1 MKDGERFI
9 QPGCLNILVVPIKPI
24 RKSVYKSSLEA
35 LSSFQQMKGSEVPGF
50 SAFHPP
56 PLSPTSHTIHINY
69 HSNPNS
75 IINDAQVAFSDQ
87 FHAVVGVV
95 DCPSHSSLDTAND
108 AFNHT
113 IVGLPAS
120 LKPPIQRCWAFQPRD
135 SERAANNPSSHLALV
150 EDSAFYLNTLIAD
163 IIGSILS
170 WFAETAGERRK
181 NDGRQSKLYGDLFL
195 MSGRLKESLASYNES
210 LSQLRAPV
218 DSFHHASA
226 IECQAVAQVLLY
238 WQKTEKIPI
247 HALLETPWAAIYD
260 KFSSA
265 LASYKRLLQTSS
277 SSAPASNSSLNI
289 NNLSVSNT
297 NLTAVRTYVRA
308 CLRFSKFLLTVWAC
322 GGLNDESLNA
332 LVIGGSPV
340 FLETQPDRDMIVEH
354 ADKMPHLPRS
364 QISLIA
370 EMAHGAHLLQLDRLE
385 QLKVTIALLYTHD
398 SIGYARKAAYFRQE
412 VVAIC
417 TDLLEASRNDL
428 KTEESYPKVVLRQ
441 LKDNSESLVKIL
453 DDVCDVYGIDT
464 QFRYLYRDEDNE
476 ARDSFKEELEHS
488 FNWTTMQRNFLRDAI
503 SIVEHIGDFN
513 AIIKYSAILLRYF
526 YFALAAPEQ
535 VRIVQIMLAAL
546 DVLRRSLTTTVE
558 LAFWVPDP
566 LLSLELITWVYRRIA
581 RFHLTSPRL
590 PGNAIPFAYS
600 SQRSSIRKLANTPA
614 RRSLRIAE
622 AMTVQNEMLEIAATL
637 HNPYKFPLEL
647 QGVELIMRMKGTV
660 TKEIILPLSNTDEE
674 KRKSKARSLKL
685 ERRSKMK
692 SSALNSTPSL
702 QRQSMSSRSSTI
714 ASMNDSRRTTLTS
727 APGGM
732 KSPQYINITA
742 IHSLPTLVV
751 AATNMNHHALMLY
764 SGECTTL
771 KLILENTSDV
781 DVDFIDIK
789 FSDNSTEC
797 LLSAIEEQQGSLTE
811 THEMEYTVAHEPVFR
826 PCTDISAITIPAR
839 RRAVL
844 DIYCYGRVGC
854 NQGSIIVEYGRDS
867 EDSEQIYARQLV
879 YSLSLTVQQTLE
891 AQQISVLPFEGVEK
905 ASELEQKDY
914 FGLWPNSPS
923 ASASQPMTPTQMTQP
938 STPHLPLIE
947 QSQLLQN
954 SNKDTKEFLLIV
966 DIRNS
971 FGTPFEVV
979 LERVKEDE
987 EEEYMT
993 EFGVCRLVQPG
1004 STARLVLPVRRM
1016 KLREATS
1023 TANIPSL
1030 CERQFTVSQTSL
1042 PLKKERIMREIFW
1055 YSQELYKN
1063 VRLFWR
1069 EPDSTTDTPRAGNL
1083 NFNLRK
1089 HKLSRRMLEMVKLN
1103 DIDIDLAQSSW
1114 DKIVIG
1120 KEAQLR
1126 LRIANKSERFMKLKY
1141 KVQASVEGCVIIK
1154 GPEWTHLQRLE
1165 SDEETVQH
1173 VRILPLSKC
1182 RVEVVVILEEVYADD
1197 IVDATID
1204 WDERVRRSVERIQDY
1219 KSKPCI
1225 IDMTDNVE
1233 PSQSWDVIRQALKER
1248 IQENIKK
1255 YYDNTSHNTQHDDLK
1270 NTREMDK
1277 PKVELDTRTRTEP
1290 EINIADGGN
1299 NLQLGQSDEHSQSP
1313 DKSRVQTPAVVIGP
1327 KRAPV
1332 VESVSEKEA
1341 FEEFNSIWQIIE
1353 VDFVDEPPFTI
1364 QRISEL
1370 AIYNDNKDR
1379 GSYRTVGKYLRAL
1392 HRVVMVT
1399 SGKISLDAQIKAMEG
1414 TSNTNTCG
1422 LLNGEGAVPLDSVEL
1437 SNASALNVSPS
1448 HSSRASA
1455 PPTPMFSPIPFLANR
1470 KTSREISPLS
1480 MQDTQAD
1487 VEDFGNVNLNRPTS
1501 PTSSSSNAAAAAAA
1515 ALSGGTNSA
1524 DGESDAQP
1532 PPQPTTAQEHLG
1544 IVDELDAGQGKVAEE
1559 PVSLSSTTQLESG
1572 NGSSNTNNTS
1582 DNSDSDDKNA
1592 ANAANEANEEEG
1604 RANKRRKSE
1613 HLIENEDEKLKKSF

>member
-69 HSNPNS
+69 HSNPNN

-95 DCPSHSSLDTAND
+95 DCPSHSSLDAAND
-108 AFNHT
+108 AFNQT

-135 SERAANNPSSHLALV
+135 SERAANNSSSHLALV

-195 MSGRLKESLASYNES
+195 MSGRLKESLANYNES

-226 IECQAVAQVLLY
+226 IESQAVAQVLLY

-590 PGNAIPFAYS
+590 PENAIPFAYS

-622 AMTVQNEMLEIAATL
+622 AMTVQNEMVEIAATL

-647 QGVELIMRMKGTV
+647 QGVELI
-660 TKEIILPLSNTDEE
+660 
-674 KRKSKARSLKL
+674 
-685 ERRSKMK
+685 
-692 SSALNSTPSL
+692 
-702 QRQSMSSRSSTI
+702 
-714 ASMNDSRRTTLTS
+714 
-727 APGGM
+727 
-732 KSPQYINITA
+732 
-742 IHSLPTLVV
+742 
-751 AATNMNHHALMLY
+751 
-764 SGECTTL
+764 GECTTL

-797 LLSAIEEQQGSLTE
+797 LLSAIEEQQGSLAE

-844 DIYCYGRVGC
+844 EIYCYGRVGC

-1004 STARLVLPVRRM
+1004 STARLVLPVRKM

-1089 HKLSRRMLEMVKLN
+1089 HKLNRKMLEMVKLN

-1204 WDERVRRSVERIQDY
+1204 WDERVIRSVERIQDY

-1233 PSQSWDVIRQALKER
+1233 PSQSWDVIRQALKEK

-1353 VDFVDEPPFTI
+1353 VDFVE
-1364 QRISEL
+1364 
-1370 AIYNDNKDR
+1370 
-1379 GSYRTVGKYLRAL
+1379 
-1392 HRVVMVT
+1392 
-1399 SGKISLDAQIKAMEG
+1399 
-1414 TSNTNTCG
+1414 
-1422 LLNGEGAVPLDSVEL
+1422 
-1437 SNASALNVSPS
+1437 
-1448 HSSRASA
+1448 ASA